1 MDHGIAAL
9 PQFIPSPPINA
20 FHIGPLEI
28 HFYALGYIIGIT
40 LAILITRRRWRAL
53 GGDPDLVN
61 DIALWVVPAG
71 IIGGRIY
78 FDITTPDDIPHVWYG
93 VFAVWTGGLGIWGG
107 VALAA
112 AVGAWRLRRL
122 GVTVGPFANA
132 IAPALLVAQ
141 AIGRIGNYFNKE
153 LFGKPTTLPWGLE
166 IPYAYRVAG
175 GIPPQDLHYATF
187 QPSFLYEL
195 IWDLA
200 LAAFLVWLGHHAK
213 IKPWGLF
220 ALYVAGYSGY
230 RIFEETIRIDSSEY
244 FLGLRLNMF
253 VAISLTVIGVVWFV
267 LAQRRPERP
276 YTVLP
281 ASAAG
286 AVEDTKPGDAAAV
299 MNDPEA
305 ADQAEAAHGEA
316 DQTETGQSET
326 GQDAVGQKAGQGLV
340 GQEAGQGL
348 ADQKA
353 GQGETA
359 PAEAGHAEAGPAL
372 ADDSGDVDSEKAAP
386 ADPSAGGKA
395 KADDDTVVATARSDE

>member
-1 MDHGIAAL
+1 MAHGIGAL
-9 PQFIPSPPINA
+9 SQFIPSPPINS
-20 FHIGPLEI
+20 FHIGPLDI

-112 AVGAWRLRRL
+112 AVGAWRLRKL
-122 GVTVGPFANA
+122 GITVGPFANA

-141 AIGRIGNYFNKE
+141 AVGRIGNYFNKE

-166 IPYAYRVAG
+166 IPYQYRVAG
-175 GIPPQDLHYATF
+175 GIPNQDLHFATF

-200 LAAFLVWLGHHAK
+200 LAAFLIWLGHHFK

-253 VAISLTVIGVVWFV
+253 VALSLTIIGVIWFV
-267 LAQRRPERP
+267 LAQLRPERP

-281 ASAAG
+281 PGAADEVSPDAAAAVAPDETLDDEPLDDEASEASAA
-286 AVEDTKPGDAAAV
+286 
-299 MNDPEA
+299 
-305 ADQAEAAHGEA
+305 
-316 DQTETGQSET
+316 
-326 GQDAVGQKAGQGLV
+326 
-340 GQEAGQGL
+340 
-348 ADQKA
+348 
-353 GQGETA
+353 ETA
-359 PAEAGHAEAGPAL
+359 S
-372 ADDSGDVDSEKAAP
+372 ADDSEAVPDPVETEEEQP
-386 ADPSAGGKA
+386 ADPSPAEPTE
-395 KADDDTVVATARSDE
+395 ADVTNSRPES